1 MSPEAVSRLPVR
13 RAEARDPLEGHP
25 TSRQTQTKC
34 APGPASPGRAQ
45 KCLQP
50 PGAPGERHRAQG
62 SRVGRRRSGSTCSR
76 LIPNFMQPR
85 PRKQL
90 LWSTARGVQRPETA
104 EAGPDVRARRAFLLR
119 PAKPPAQPAHGR
131 RRVHSC
137 CPWRQNPDLSGTPAP
152 SIKKT
157 PFAAAIT
164 AGRDSGQQG
173 VQRSGRGAVPSR
185 GGSPPAERPPMPRPP
200 PRPFPPSL
208 RPSKKH
214 DRFYKR

>member
-13 RAEARDPLEGHP
+13 KAEARDPLEGHP

-104 EAGPDVRARRAFLLR
+104 EAGLDVGARRAFLLR

-137 CPWRQNPDLSGTPAP
+137 CPWRQNPDLSGTPAR

-173 VQRSGRGAVPSR
+173 VQRSGRGAVPSLR
-185 GGSPPAERPPMPRPP
+185 REPSCLTSPHAPPSAPP
-200 PRPFPPSL
+200 PSPQPAPQ
-208 RPSKKH
+208 
-214 DRFYKR
+214 